1 MKMALLDRGPELQ
14 DGDAADKSGQAKAN
28 CVIEWTHQDKEVQV
42 KSKAGVAV
50 PLCMSTF
57 R

>member
-1 MKMALLDRGPELQ
+1 MALLDRGPELQ

-28 CVIEWTHQDKEVQV
+28 CVIGWTHQDKEVQV
-42 KSKAGVAV
+42 KSIKAGVAV